1 MAKLD
6 PQLIRDRLRKE
17 IALGRMLGPFNVP
30 PFPDLMCS
38 PVALVP
44 KKDSDEMRMIMH
56 LSYPYGQSIN
66 YFIDPEKASTCYQ
79 TFDDA
84 VQLVIKQGRFCWLS
98 KGDVKS
104 AFRVAPICFKDIKCL
119 GIYFEEQYFV
129 DLALPFGSAIS
140 CAIFEDIAT
149 LIHWIFEQRTSI
161 RFIHYLDDYL
171 WVHKHFIV
179 CLRAGQAVKQVAQE
193 IGLPLAEDK
202 FFGPAQVLEFLG
214 LTIDSIRMA
223 VAIPSDKATSILQ
236 DIQVVIRSKKCH
248 VKQLQAIAGRLNFIT
263 KAVPHGRPFSRR
275 IYDMF
280 AGMKPHWH
288 VSITAELCKDLQIW
302 SRFIREYGGW
312 TPILLPETP
321 IMHLFTDAAT
331 TETLGWGAWWGT
343 AWAWDTWDPV
353 FMCSS
358 KFSIDFLELF
368 AVVVAVWIWSPQFAN
383 KHVIVHSDNQPTV
396 AVVNSKT
403 SKSNSM
409 LVLLQFLTLHCM
421 LNNITI
427 TANFVPGSANHVA
440 DALSHLQ
447 FSRFHQLMT

>member
-1 MAKLD
+1 M
-6 PQLIRDRLRKE
+6 
-17 IALGRMLGPFNVP
+17 
-30 PFPDLMCS
+30 
-38 PVALVP
+38 
-44 KKDSDEMRMIMH
+44 
-56 LSYPYGQSIN
+56 
-66 YFIDPEKASTCYQ
+66 
-79 TFDDA
+79 
-84 VQLVIKQGRFCWLS
+84 
-98 KGDVKS
+98 
-104 AFRVAPICFKDIKCL
+104 
-119 GIYFEEQYFV
+119 
-129 DLALPFGSAIS
+129 
-140 CAIFEDIAT
+140 
-149 LIHWIFEQRTSI
+149 
-161 RFIHYLDDYL
+161 
-171 WVHKHFIV
+171 
-179 CLRAGQAVKQVAQE
+179 KQVAQE

-202 FFGPAQVLEFLG
+202 FFGHVQVLEFLG

-236 DIQVVIRSKKCH
+236 DIQVVMRSKKCR
-248 VKQLQAIAGRLNFIT
+248 VKQLQALAGRLNFIT
-263 KAVPHGRPFSRR
+263 KAVPHGCPFSRR

-288 VSITAELCKDLQIW
+288 VSITAELHKDLQMW

-312 TPILLPETP
+312 TPILLPESP
-321 IMHLFTDAAT
+321 RIHLFTDAAT
-331 TETLGWGAWWGT
+331 TETLGWGAWWGI

-368 AVVVAVWIWSPQFAN
+368 AVFVVVWLWSPQFAN

-409 LVLLQFLTLHCM
+409 LVLLRFLTLHCM

-440 DALSHLQ
+440 DALSRLQ
-447 FSRFHQLMT
+447 FSRFHQLMPLADPASMALPTFLSPLSECTLKNLQL